1 MSRAFVK
8 EPDGDET
15 ADEQPEIPVSPHP
28 NYVTPQGLAALR
40 AEHAHLMAEKTRL
53 GEAPKELE
61 DKLTL
66 RQAERRLR
74 YVTQRIEHAILVDPA
89 KQPLGEVAFGAAV
102 TVRDADGKKRTY
114 TITGEDEADAAAGKV
129 SYVSPL
135 ARALKGAAV
144 GDFVTWKRPAGDTEL
159 EILKIAYEKT

>member
-28 NYVTPQGLAALR
+28 NYVTPQGLAALK
-40 AEHAHLMAEKTRL
+40 AEYAHLMAEKTRL

-66 RQAERRLR
+66 RQVERRLR
-74 YVTQRIEHAILVDPA
+74 YVTQRVESAIEVDPA
-89 KQPLGEVAFGAAV
+89 KQPAGEVAFGALV
-102 TVRDADGKKRTY
+102 TVADDDGKKKNYR
-114 TITGEDEADAAAGKV
+114 IVGEDEADISKGKV

-135 ARALKGAAV
+135 ARALNGAKV
-144 GDFVTWKRPAGDTEL
+144 GDAVTWKRPAGDMEL
-159 EILKIAYEKT
+159 EILKIKYGA